1 MYMDQENS
9 TLYPQDGNS
18 WAIKANLT
26 DSLAKAQSISA
37 GLNSRWLEY
46 GAPAPEAPGII
57 SPFVSGIEAEAH
69 FLSGNASRALDP
81 INLQWGYML
90 DNEYMTNS
98 TFIEGYSTAGELYYK
113 NYRTQSR
120 VSHAHGWSTAP
131 TALLTSRVAGLQIE
145 SLAGQTWKVAP
156 QPGGLTNVEAGLTT
170 ALGNFTIVVAADG
183 DVIGGIDFC
192 TPANTTGSLE
202 LPGQTGSI
210 WKDGTRHYNYANS
223 SGPLEGGCYYF
234 RHSKAIEIYEIK
246 TRLVLFP
253 EGQ

>member
-1 MYMDQENS
+1 
-9 TLYPQDGNS
+9 
-18 WAIKANLT
+18 
-26 DSLAKAQSISA
+26 
-37 GLNSRWLEY
+37 
-46 GAPAPEAPGII
+46 
-57 SPFVSGIEAEAH
+57 
-69 FLSGNASRALDP
+69 
-81 INLQWGYML
+81 ML
-90 DNEYMTNS
+90 DNAYMTNS

-145 SLAGQTWKVAP
+145 SPAGQTWKVAP

-183 DVIGGIDFC
+183 DVIGGIDFF
-192 TPANTTGSLE
+192 TPANTPGSLE
-202 LPGQTGSI
+202 LPGQTGEI

-234 RHSKAIEIYEIK
+234 RH
-246 TRLVLFP
+246 L
-253 EGQ
+253 